1 MKGHTG
7 DIKNRGEGINF
18 SVFFFFR
25 GLQVDLQGT
34 AARYIQQH
42 GA

>member
-18 SVFFFFR
+18 SVFFFR

-34 AARYIQQH
+34 TARYIQQH